1 VPGEPRSETA
11 LAEIERLVRETF
23 ELWDVVRVGFS
34 WRHYYLNHTY
44 RIRNLSVQM
53 AAAEGGDPD
62 LLEMAAILHDITKRY
77 DGEILTGPDGK
88 RALDEEGF
96 WRNEMVMPNR
106 SNWVT
111 ELYDALELQGLIH
124 HVSGA
129 VLTDRVLGE
138 YGFEAPYRETVAEVV
153 RGHLKPEN
161 LGEAELNHR
170 YRLVE
175 SRILYDADT
184 IDPNVGLTAFYR
196 NIQITAGSLLRRGA
210 TLDLEAYVRGLPRW
224 VGMKDEFIR
233 KMLTERGREIAAE
246 RQQRN
251 RQLCAQ
257 LEDELAEFALN
268 DAYGMLGCVRYLMT
282 DAADPS
288 LHRHARGLREEWLPQ
303 REQALADAGEARF
316 DTAEVC
322 RGVSAGG
329 RAPGTHDRAAATES
343 LERARGFIA
352 LLEAEIA
359 GQS

>member
-1 VPGEPRSETA
+1 MASETRSSAA

-23 ELWDVVRVGFS
+23 ALWDVVRVGFS

-44 RIRNLSVQM
+44 RIRNLSVRM
-53 AAAEGGDPD
+53 AAEEGGDPD
-62 LLEMAAILHDITKRY
+62 LLEIAAILHDITKRY

-88 RALDEEGF
+88 RVLDEEGF
-96 WRNEMVMPNR
+96 WRNEMVLPTR

-111 ELYDALELQGLIH
+111 QLYDQLELQGLIH

-129 VLTDRVLGE
+129 IITDRVLGE

-161 LGEAELNHR
+161 LGQAEFDRR

-196 NIQITAGSLLRRGA
+196 NIQIHAGSLLRRGQA
-210 TLDLEAYVRGLPRW
+210 PDLEAYVRGLPRW
-224 VGMKDEFIR
+224 VGMKEEFIG
-233 KMLTERGREIAAE
+233 KMLTACGRELAAE
-246 RQQRN
+246 RQRRN
-251 RQLCAQ
+251 QDICAQ
-257 LEDELAEFALN
+257 LQDELAAFTLN
-268 DAYGMLGCVRYLMT
+268 DAYGMLGCVRYLLT
-282 DAADPS
+282 DADDPS

-303 REQALADAGEARF
+303 REQALAEER
-316 DTAEVC
+316 
-322 RGVSAGG
+322 
-329 RAPGTHDRAAATES
+329 THDRAAAAES